1 MTCQQLRTSWLL
13 AGIAALLVSP
23 DARGQGWALDV
34 SAGRVVYDPASA
46 SASTNNAIS
55 TLRYDASAGA
65 WVYGSAAI
73 PLQSSASEWGAFG
86 AGGRFL
92 PSASSSRRVN
102 IGADLSGQGVL
113 FHDGVANQTGNGFSV
128 DALPFVSVSAGAGSL
143 EMRGGWRGH
152 TLSYAGVTD
161 NRGVMETGARASYGS
176 IVRVEA
182 DGRWV
187 RASEGTYPFLGGT
200 LFYGGAPIQAWV
212 QAGKWLSPVLDDVAW
227 SGGLNVAL
235 GRQATLWG
243 TVRQD
248 APDPLYWNVAR
259 RTWSVGVTR
268 RLGRG
273 APALVPLSAS
283 RSEAGVVTIRVSAS
297 DVPGTV
303 VAIGGDFNTW
313 QPLPMRREGS
323 EWVLRLPLAPGVYHY
338 AFRSGTDTWFVPP
351 SAAGRHDDGMGGF
364 AAVLVVN

>member
-1 MTCQQLRTSWLL
+1 MTAQQLRASWLL
-13 AGIAALLVSP
+13 SVAAVLIVSP
-23 DARGQGWALDV
+23 DARGQGLALDL
-34 SAGRVVYDPASA
+34 SAGSVVYDPSSA
-46 SASTNNAIS
+46 NTNSNNAIS
-55 TLRYDASAGA
+55 TLRYDAKAGA

-73 PLQSSASEWGAFG
+73 PLESSASEWGTVG

-92 PSASSSRRVN
+92 PSGSSSRHANLGV
-102 IGADLSGQGVL
+102 DLSAQGVL
-113 FHDGVANQTGNGFSV
+113 FHDGVANQTGNGLTV
-128 DALPFVSVSAGAGSL
+128 DALPFIRVSDGAGSL
-143 EMRGGWRGH
+143 EVRGGWRGH

-161 NRGVMETGARASYGS
+161 NRSVMETGARASYGGV
-176 IVRVEA
+176 VRVEA

-187 RASEGTYPFLGGT
+187 RASEGSYPFLGGT
-200 LFYGGAPIQAWV
+200 LFYGGAPVQAWV
-212 QAGKWLSPVLDDVAW
+212 QAGKWLSAVLDEVAW

-235 GRQATLWG
+235 GRQSTLWAA
-243 TVRQD
+243 VRQD

-268 RLGRG
+268 RLGPG
-273 APALVPLSAS
+273 VPTLAQLSAS
-283 RSEAGVVTIRVSAS
+283 RSETGTVAIRVSAS

-303 VAIGGDFNTW
+303 AAIGGDFNAW
-313 QPLPMRREGS
+313 QPVPMRREGS
-323 EWVLRLPLAPGVYHY
+323 EWVIRLTLAPGVYHY